1 VRKGE
6 PKLQLTISGTVGKSF
21 IPFLRKN
28 LRLAHRLAK
37 SDLTELSIALVG
49 DRKMGEVHLQF
60 MNIPGPTDVLT
71 FPLETDARSRII
83 SGEIVICVPEARRR
97 AIVEGVPLKHE
108 LLLYAIHGLLHLSGY
123 DDRTDSQFRTMHRME
138 DKILT
143 RLGIG
148 SVFAPAKRRLGGRRS
163 ISGAN

>member
-1 VRKGE
+1 VRKAKS
-6 PKLQLTISGTVGKSF
+6 KLHLAIAGTVGRSF

-28 LRLAHRLAK
+28 LPVAHRLAN
-37 SDLTELSIALVG
+37 SDLTEMSIALVG
-49 DRKMGEVHLQF
+49 DRKMSDLHLQF
-60 MNIPGPTDVLT
+60 MNLSGPTDVLT

-83 SGEIVICVPEARRR
+83 SGEIVICVPQARRW
-97 AIVEGVPLKHE
+97 AKSEGVAVKHE

-123 DDRTDSQFRTMHRME
+123 DDRTDSQYRTMHRME

-143 RLGIG
+143 QLGIG
-148 SVFAPAKRRLGGRRS
+148 NVFAPAKRRAGARRS